1 MIRKMI
7 LMMLVLLLV
16 FSSILM
22 AEVNQESGK
31 PDMKRTFKI
40 EGDGPGYDLLRMLA
54 DDVVQICKSYQHFME
69 VSDKW
74 ITLAQKAKNNGHIDD
89 VFFKR
94 YKRLAIV
101 LKLISI
107 PDKQGILTDLIIEE
121 INKFGVDPLD
131 KNFEF
136 RGLGSVAGKLTEEIL
151 SLKAYL
157 DKKK

>member
-1 MIRKMI
+1 
-7 LMMLVLLLV
+7 
-16 FSSILM
+16 
-22 AEVNQESGK
+22 
-31 PDMKRTFKI
+31 MKRTFKI
-40 EGDGPGYDLLRMLA
+40 QGDGPGYDLLRMLA
-54 DDVVQICKSYQHFME
+54 DDVVQICESYQHFME

-74 ITLAQKAKNNGHIDD
+74 IARAKKAKNNGHIDD
-89 VFFKR
+89 VFFER

-121 INKFGVDPLD
+121 INKFGVDPLE

-157 DKKK
+157 DEKK